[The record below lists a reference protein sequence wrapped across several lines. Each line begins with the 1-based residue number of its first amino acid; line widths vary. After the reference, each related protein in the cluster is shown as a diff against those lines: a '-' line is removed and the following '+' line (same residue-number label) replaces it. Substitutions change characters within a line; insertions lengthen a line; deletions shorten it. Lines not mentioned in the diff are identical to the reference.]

1 MVPTPPRPTNKAMWR
16 FLDYLVKQNVTANP
30 WLFLLRDKYNL
41 SDEDASAV
49 MSAWSADRT
58 KKGVFDK

>member
-1 MVPTPPRPTNKAMWR
+1 MSPTTPRPSNKKMWR
-16 FLDYLVKQNVTANP
+16 FLDYLAKQNVTTGP

-49 MSAWSADRT
+49 MDAWRADRE
-58 KKGVFDK
+58 KKGMFE

>member
-1 MVPTPPRPTNKAMWR
+1 MWR
-16 FLDYLVKQNVTANP
+16 FLDYLAKQNVTTGP

-49 MSAWSADRT
+49 MDAWRADRE
-58 KKGVFDK
+58 KKGMFE